1 MYYIGREGG
10 VLGALSRHELDA
22 LILPTPLAAYVPS
35 IVGTPVITVPL
46 GAHPARTKIA
56 YNEFGNLVQTAENV
70 PFGISSMGA
79 HWSEE
84 TLIGMAYAFEQQT
97 LARQKLRRYIEQ
109 RVEVSRRYEDEE
121 TD

>member
-35 IVGTPVITVPL
+35 IV
-46 GAHPARTKIA
+46 A